1 MPYYTNTSKV
11 YSINNIILH
20 CVKTSILSVFPARL
34 FAHVTGI
41 SYLCVSEGNPWP
53 TTGKPRRRR
62 LLPKRN
68 SKLYFLPAKPKK
80 VTLPASAK
88 LGAITSQ
95 LGNLIKG
102 IMRKELNAKYK
113 YKRLELYLKPEEET
127 LFRRK
132 AARYKT
138 ISAMIRDAVKQF
150 DDTATRGKID
160 AINRMTDLYLK
171 HQQELSWLGG
181 NFNQTVKRANELAIG
196 QQLTPQFFEQVLYP
210 QVEQIQALLHDIK
223 REQHQIAKQLTH
235 F

>member
-1 MPYYTNTSKV
+1 MSP
-11 YSINNIILH
+11 
-20 CVKTSILSVFPARL
+20 
-34 FAHVTGI
+34 
-41 SYLCVSEGNPWP
+41 
-53 TTGKPRRRR
+53 
-62 LLPKRN
+62 RN
-68 SKLYFLPAKPKK
+68 SVTYQRKKP
-80 VTLPASAK
+80 
-88 LGAITSQ
+88 
-95 LGNLIKG
+95 
-102 IMRKELNAKYK
+102 IMEQKT
-113 YKRLELYLKPEEET
+113 KRLWIRLSPDEES

-138 ISAMIRDAVKQF
+138 VSAMVRDAVRQF

-181 NFNQTVKRANELAIG
+181 NFNQTVKRANELAIS

-210 QVEQIQALLHDIK
+210 QVEQIQTLLHDIK

>member
-1 MPYYTNTSKV
+1 MQQNS
-11 YSINNIILH
+11 N
-20 CVKTSILSVFPARL
+20 SILQQHPIPSAFPAHL
-34 FAHVTGI
+34 FAHVCEKQ
-41 SYLCVSEGNPWP
+41 YLCISEDSP
-53 TTGKPRRRR
+53 
-62 LLPKRN
+62 PKRREAWLQGN
-68 SKLYFLPAKPKK
+68 SFQSGI
-80 VTLPASAK
+80 ASCTFVRTNSVRPPQSHLATFK
-88 LGAITSQ
+88 EAGGMSARNSVSYQ
-95 LGNLIKG
+95 
-102 IMRKELNAKYK
+102 RKEPIMEQKT
-113 YKRLELYLKPEEET
+113 KRLWIRLSPDEEA

-138 ISAMIRDAVKQF
+138 VSAMVRDAVRQF

-171 HQQELSWLGG
+171 HKQELSWLGG

-210 QVEQIQALLHDIK
+210 QVEQIQSLLHDIK